1 MSGDPIKS
9 FGLVVKKLRQEQKLS
24 QESLAIAANLDRS
37 FLSQLETGHK
47 QPSLLTIFQLA
58 QALGVSVA
66 DLMKSVEAAMALI

>member
-9 FGLVVKKLRQEQKLS
+9 FGLVVKKLRQGQKMS

-37 FLSQLETGHK
+37 FLSQLETGRK

>member
-37 FLSQLETGHK
+37 FLSQLETGRK